1 MSNNKKIGSSNTY
14 LRLFDSADFFF
25 SHHPIPTTCLLWHCN
40 FLNDERFA
48 MQDKSKE
55 KNLNQNSTIILNVDK
70 ISSTLL
76 RNILINLSHYFVNY
90 MIPSIEIRF
99 EIPRENIFNSL
110 FQIFHLF
117 NFTWWSKNNHT
128 SRNIEKPDLRN
139 YLSNE
144 IHLVTGGSLIEKMEH
159 TCNRKIF
166 RSYIF

>member
-1 MSNNKKIGSSNTY
+1 MFGRKYFIIILLGRYDLIICLSSGDLQIGCNEANMSNNKKIGSSNTY

-76 RNILINLSHYFVNY
+76 RNVLINLNHYILCNIFRQLYDSKYLNKIWDTKRKY
-90 MIPSIEIRF
+90 IQFSFPNIPSC
-99 EIPRENIFNSL
+99 
-110 FQIFHLF
+110 Q
-117 NFTWWSKNNHT
+117 
-128 SRNIEKPDLRN
+128 
-139 YLSNE
+139 LSMQ
-144 IHLVTGGSLIEKMEH
+144 KQ
-159 TCNRKIF
+159 K
-166 RSYIF
+166 